1 MKKHL
6 INAGILT
13 AVFIAAVILF
23 SYLTNR
29 GNNNMTAD
37 LGGATL
43 PSVSFS
49 CEGYE
54 VNYLNGYK
62 KEMDLSTMRDSITPV
77 SGNKLEMH
85 IESYESRIQSANC
98 AVYTLDGKEKLGKN
112 TYNDPEKT
120 VTIELRTASCQKNVL

>member
-1 MKKHL
+1 M
-6 INAGILT
+6 AGQHSRQ
-13 AVFIAAVILF
+13 F
-23 SYLTNR
+23 
-29 GNNNMTAD
+29 
-37 LGGATL
+37 
-43 PSVSFS
+43 PFS

-120 VTIELRTASCQKNVL
+120 VTIEFEDGILSEERLMILTLSVDDREIYYYTRVADSADFFHVRLSGICI